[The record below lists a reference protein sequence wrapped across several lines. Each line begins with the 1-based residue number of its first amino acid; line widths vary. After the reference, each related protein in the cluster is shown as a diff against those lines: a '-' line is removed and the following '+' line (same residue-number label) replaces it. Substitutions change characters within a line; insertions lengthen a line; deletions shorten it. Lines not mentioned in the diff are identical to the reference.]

1 MTTQFEIIQSE
12 LKRNRSKGV
21 TSWDVIEK
29 YGITRLAHYIH
40 KLRSSGWRIT
50 DFYECDPE
58 DVTHKWKRYIY
69 KSSPKMAAMKESKK

>member
-1 MTTQFEIIQSE
+1 MSTQFEIVQSE
-12 LKRNRSKGV
+12 LKRSRAKGI

-50 DFYECDPE
+50 DFYECDP
-58 DVTHKWKRYIY
+58 DNVTHKWKRYIY

>member
-1 MTTQFEIIQSE
+1 MTTQCEIIQSE
-12 LKRNRSKGV
+12 LKRRRGKGL
-21 TSWDVIEK
+21 TSWDVIEQ

-40 KLRSSGWRIT
+40 LLRTNGWRIT

-69 KSSPKMAAMKESKK
+69 KSSPKVAAMKGARK

>member
-12 LKRNRSKGV
+12 LKRSRAKGI

-40 KLRSSGWRIT
+40 KLRCEGWRIT
-50 DFYECDPE
+50 DFYECDP
-58 DVTHKWKRYIY
+58 DNVTHKWKRYIY
-69 KSSPKMAAMKESKK
+69 KSSPKVAAMRRAKK